1 MSSPSLRD
9 ACTAHAREALA
20 HGAHESAA
28 RWASLALSRRD
39 VDDEGEGAAV
49 ASGRTSDGWRRDA
62 IDLEI
67 KGDALAARGDAR
79 GAAAAYRRAAA
90 LAARV
95 GGGDGGRASA
105 SGRDAM
111 DGDEM
116 SGDEMTMKLVRTLM
130 KIGDE
135 EAVRE
140 AKECLESTPPANR
153 TLENRL
159 LAAKIAR
166 REGHVRAAV
175 SAYKEVLAKWP
186 FAIEAVV
193 ALAEL
198 GVKSMDARRALR
210 KTASEEDVAGEDFD
224 VLEAYATAYAALE
237 SDDLVTAQSHMQSV
251 KRRFPNDPYMSII
264 KARIAVG
271 SRDVAAATREYAAV
285 RSRDPCFVE
294 GMDAYG
300 MLLRESGDAR
310 ALNMLSSD
318 LAQLMPQSAES
329 WTCMAMRFDAER
341 GGRED
346 AVAAAEKA
354 VLLNPQSNIA
364 HLVLGSIYLRSKR
377 YKSAV
382 RAFNQ
387 CNAIKVS
394 MEAYHGLVKAYLALA
409 SRPNAAMC
417 AKQALKR
424 SPQSALAWSLM
435 GDVHAKNRDEYDDAI
450 KAYEQ
455 ALAYD
460 PRHVRSVKALAA
472 LNIKIGKVHV
482 ARAILQR
489 QLDDYQPSDENELVQ
504 LYCRLAQALML
515 SRQTAD
521 GVKYYTRALA
531 IQPTC
536 DIAKRALEKFEQ
548 TRNPEHAATMSDE
561 DQEGAE
567 DMMEEEDAS
576 RDGDWMVEGRTT
588 SA

>member
-1 MSSPSLRD
+1 
-9 ACTAHAREALA
+9 
-20 HGAHESAA
+20 
-28 RWASLALSRRD
+28 
-39 VDDEGEGAAV
+39 
-49 ASGRTSDGWRRDA
+49 
-62 IDLEI
+62 
-67 KGDALAARGDAR
+67 
-79 GAAAAYRRAAA
+79 
-90 LAARV
+90 
-95 GGGDGGRASA
+95 
-105 SGRDAM
+105 
-111 DGDEM
+111 
-116 SGDEMTMKLVRTLM
+116 
-130 KIGDE
+130 
-135 EAVRE
+135 
-140 AKECLESTPPANR
+140 
-153 TLENRL
+153 
-159 LAAKIAR
+159 
-166 REGHVRAAV
+166 
-175 SAYKEVLAKWP
+175 
-186 FAIEAVV
+186 
-193 ALAEL
+193 
-198 GVKSMDARRALR
+198 MDARRALR

-264 KARIAVG
+264 KARIATVG

-310 ALNMLSSD
+310 ALNVLSSD
-318 LAQLMPQSAES
+318 LAHLMPQSAES

-531 IQPTC
+531 IQPAC

-567 DMMEEEDAS
+567 DMMEEDDAS